1 MSTVTLTGN
10 YGYRDYRLDRSTVDV
25 VDASSASWT
34 LANTGSTLNR
44 YPFQVTNTEA
54 DIRII
59 GGTINGQVSLTA
71 DWDRIYVN
79 SAAVRVA
86 NTREAVIEDWR
97 ISRVWDGIRINGN
110 SNGFHIDNVWLSDVR
125 DDAVENDN
133 GASGRITNSLFDGVF
148 VGVSTA
154 DRGDT
159 DHSRSV
165 VTLDNVLIRM
175 ESYLYNGSVTHQSPF
190 KIYDN
195 SPRMQIYDSIIAIEN
210 VNHRGK
216 NLVDNAWDKTIDAGG
231 NYFLNLS
238 DTPLPRD
245 YPMPPS
251 GFTVLQ
257 GAQARNF
264 WENARSE
271 WIADHGNG
279 TSTVT
284 QSLTS
289 SAPAPTT
296 TTTTTTITQQTGDT
310 FTATPTL
317 VGDNGDNNLR
327 GASGA
332 DVILGAGGNDVLAGN
347 NNDDILRGQ
356 AGNDR
361 FIGGAGTDIMVGG
374 TGNDSFRFT
383 SVNDS
388 PWGRPDIIRAGDGA
402 IAFEGAGSA
411 RGDMFDFRSIDAN
424 TSLTGDQAFVFG
436 STGRGGLSVVDVG
449 GNTMIRGNI
458 DGDAEFEFAIVIEDG
473 AVPASAYTAND
484 FML

>member
-34 LANTGSTLNR
+34 LANSGSTLNL

-59 GGTINGQVSLTA
+59 GGTINGQVSLTG
-71 DWDRIYVN
+71 DWANIYVN

-86 NTREAVIEDWR
+86 GTRDAVIEDWR

-110 SNGFHIDNVWLSDVR
+110 SDGFHIDNVWLSDVR

-154 DRGDT
+154 DRGNT
-159 DHSRSV
+159 DHSRST

-175 ESYLYNGSVTHQSPF
+175 ESYLFKGSVTHQAPF

-195 SPRMQIYDSIIAIEN
+195 SPRMEIHDSVFAIEN

-216 NLVDNAWDKTIDAGG
+216 NLLDTAWDKTIDASG

-257 GAQARNF
+257 GAQARAF

-271 WIADHGNG
+271 WIADHGSG

-284 QSLTS
+284 HSS
-289 SAPAPTT
+289 SISAPAPTT
-296 TTTTTTITQQTGDT
+296 TTVSQQTTVATDT
-310 FTATPTL
+310 STGTPTH
-317 VGDNGDNNLR
+317 VGTDAADNLR
-327 GASGA
+327 GASGN
-332 DVILGAGGNDVLAGN
+332 DVMLGRGGNDVIAGN
-347 NNDDILRGQ
+347 NGNDVIRGQ
-356 AGNDR
+356 AGDDR
-361 FIGGAGTDIMVGG
+361 LIGGSGTDIMIGG

-402 IAFEGAGSA
+402 IAFEGAGAA
-411 RGDMFDFRSIDAN
+411 RGDIFDFRAIDAN
-424 TSLTGDQAFVFG
+424 TSVADDQAFVFG
-436 STGRGGLSVVDVG
+436 STGRGGISVVDVG

-458 DGDAEFEFAIVIEDG
+458 DSDPEFEFAIIIEDG